1 MSIPSSTSVTVTLDE
16 PLVRWA
22 LSLKGITPEQAI
34 LEVLREHAIVSVPP
48 VEQALTLFK
57 QSLLKFSADIEF
69 EVPQVIGSAVWNTYE
84 RATRLTLG
92 KRIRKEAEALG
103 IEFMHKTTANHAVYR
118 RKLDASSGSEA

>member
-1 MSIPSSTSVTVTLDE
+1 MSIPSSMSVTVTLDE

-22 LSLKGITPEQAI
+22 LSLKGTTPDQVI
-34 LEVLREHAIVSVPP
+34 LELLREYAVASP

-57 QSLLKFSADIEF
+57 QSLLKFPADIEF

>member
-1 MSIPSSTSVTVTLDE
+1 MSIPSSMSVTVTLDE

-22 LSLKGITPEQAI
+22 LSLKGTTPEQFI
-34 LEVLREHAIVSVPP
+34 LELLREHAMASP

-57 QSLLKFSADIEF
+57 QSLLKFPTDIEF

-118 RKLDASSGSEA
+118 RKLDASSGSKA